1 MTTMQEPRYASPVDY
16 DAYGEYG
23 PGRGFERGQ
32 AFQRPR
38 YRFQGRYARDLYQ
51 HPAFGE
57 TTDFAAF
64 GGLLAG
70 PAPSFM
76 NNASWRIDVEP
87 AQAGWDA
94 PHHRETLTS

>member
-16 DAYGEYG
+16 DACGEYG

-38 YRFQGRYARDLYQ
+38 YASRAGLPLARFDL
-51 HPAFGE
+51 A
-57 TTDFAAF
+57 
-64 GGLLAG
+64 
-70 PAPSFM
+70 
-76 NNASWRIDVEP
+76 DVEP
-87 AQAGWDA
+87 TQADWDA